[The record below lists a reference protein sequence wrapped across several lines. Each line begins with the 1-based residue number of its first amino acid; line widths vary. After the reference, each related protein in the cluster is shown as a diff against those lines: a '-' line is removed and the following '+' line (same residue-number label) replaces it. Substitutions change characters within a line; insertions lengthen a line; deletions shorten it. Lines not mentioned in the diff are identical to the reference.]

1 VTAAIAALVDYA
13 FGVWKL
19 NGIEI
24 RVGIENVRSRRVPE
38 RLGFLEQGVLREPS
52 GSENRYIAMSR
63 PASSYATG
71 TPRLETAAAA
81 HPARN
86 AESRWAP
93 SKADLH
99 VRRIALSAA
108 CHPVDDRDRDRD
120 WTVVRHIEAG
130 AQPRCC
136 SWRRTGLMHQ
146 DQRELDG

>member
-1 VTAAIAALVDYA
+1 
-13 FGVWKL
+13 
-19 NGIEI
+19 
-24 RVGIENVRSRRVPE
+24 
-38 RLGFLEQGVLREPS
+38 
-52 GSENRYIAMSR
+52 MSR

-86 AESRWAP
+86 AESRWAA

-99 VRRIALSAA
+99 VHRIALSAA

-120 WTVVRHIEAG
+120 CDREWTVVGHIEPG
-130 AQPRCC
+130 AQPRCR

-146 DQRELDG
+146 DQEELDG